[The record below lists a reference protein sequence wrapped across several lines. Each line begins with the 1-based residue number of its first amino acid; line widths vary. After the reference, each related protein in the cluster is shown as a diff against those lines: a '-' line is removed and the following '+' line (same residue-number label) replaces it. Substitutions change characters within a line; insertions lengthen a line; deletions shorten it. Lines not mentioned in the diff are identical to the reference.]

1 MTVPAAATGNLAD
14 MRFTGS
20 ARTVHETMTHPVA
33 SLPAPLDEHDSA
45 VEARHCPRLGAV
57 VRRVGLSLVIACV
70 IPATL
75 FYTCFRLYGIWT
87 AIIVAL
93 GWSYGA
99 ITWRALTGRRPSG
112 LLLLTALLLTARTVI
127 ALAANSTFLYFLQ
140 PIISDAV
147 VATAFLASLA
157 TARPMVARLAGDFY
171 PMDDELHMRPRIQR
185 LFRNLTMLWAG
196 LCLGKA
202 LLTLWLL
209 QSTSLQ
215 TFVLVKSISA
225 LSINML
231 AAGATI
237 GLAVLVARKE
247 GLLPGAVVPAT
258 A

>member
-1 MTVPAAATGNLAD
+1 MT
-14 MRFTGS
+14 S
-20 ARTVHETMTHPVA
+20 TVISTRTHPQ
-33 SLPAPLDEHDSA
+33 
-45 VEARHCPRLGAV
+45 LGAV
-57 VRRVGLSLVIACV
+57 VRRVSLSLLVACA

-127 ALAANSTFLYFLQ
+127 SLAAGSTFLYFLQ

-147 VATAFLASLA
+147 VATAFLVSLA

-171 PMDDELHMRPRIQR
+171 PMDDELHLRPRIQR
-185 LFRNLTMLWAG
+185 LFRNLTILWAG
-196 LCLGKA
+196 LCLAKA
-202 LLTLWLL
+202 ALTLWLL

-225 LSINML
+225 LTINML

-237 GLAVLVARKE
+237 CLAALVARKE
-247 GLLPGAVVPAT
+247 GLLPGAVVPLPVPLPVPVPVRA
-258 A
+258 

>member
-1 MTVPAAATGNLAD
+1 
-14 MRFTGS
+14 
-20 ARTVHETMTHPVA
+20 MTHSV
-33 SLPAPLDEHDSA
+33 APLAESTDEEGP
-45 VEARHCPRLGAV
+45 VPETRHCPHLGAV
-57 VRRVGLSLVIACV
+57 VRRVALSLVIACV

-75 FYTCFRLYGIWT
+75 FYTCFRVYGVWT
-87 AIIVAL
+87 AIVVAL
-93 GWSYGA
+93 CWSYGA
-99 ITWRALTGRRPSG
+99 ITWRAVTGRRPSG

-147 VATAFLASLA
+147 VATAFLVSMA

-171 PMDDELHMRPRIQR
+171 PMDNELHMRPRIQR
-185 LFRNLTMLWAG
+185 LFRNLTMLWAA

-202 LLTLWLL
+202 ALTLWLL

-215 TFVLVKSISA
+215 TFVLVKSVSA

-247 GLLPGAVVPAT
+247 GLIPGTVVPVA